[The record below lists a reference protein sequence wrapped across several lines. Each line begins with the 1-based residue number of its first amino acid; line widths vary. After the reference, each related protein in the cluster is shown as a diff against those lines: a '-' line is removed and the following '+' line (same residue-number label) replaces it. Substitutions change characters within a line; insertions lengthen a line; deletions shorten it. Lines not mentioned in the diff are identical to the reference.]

1 MIVKPIEQREVF
13 DLGDGEVGTIKDYSR
28 KTLKALKKSGEFG
41 NPMKQSADEL
51 VSNLFPEIDRGP
63 EAYNASIIDLIKNIR
78 STTPD
83 ADGVVLRMFLIRSII
98 LAL

>member
-13 DLGDGEVGTIKDYSR
+13 DLGDGKVGTIKDYSR
-28 KTLKALKKSGEFG
+28 KTVKAVKDSSQFG
-41 NPMKQSADEL
+41 DPFKQSADEL

-78 STTPD
+78 STSPD
-83 ADGVVLRMFLIRSII
+83 AD
-98 LAL
+98 